1 MQELIDRQAA
11 LKKMCETCGY
21 CERCEKAMRS
31 THPDFVAD
39 KCNNYKFLAEL
50 PTIKP
55 EVRHGWWILCED
67 QHGVDNDNNNY
78 AYFCSQC
85 HYQDVHSKYAKVN
98 FCWNCGTQMDLRT
111 PTEVQLDEADSV
123 MMGEVAE

>member
-1 MQELIDRQAA
+1 MSPDGVTRWKRLAA
-11 LKKMCETCGY
+11 NPLVAPTPGSWDSEAVYKPSAMMDA
-21 CERCEKAMRS
+21 ERGR
-31 THPDFVAD
+31 
-39 KCNNYKFLAEL
+39 
-50 PTIKP
+50 
-55 EVRHGWWILCED
+55 WILCKE

-98 FCWNCGTQMDLRT
+98 FCWNCGAQMDLRT
-111 PTEVQLDEADSV
+111 PTEVQLDIADSV